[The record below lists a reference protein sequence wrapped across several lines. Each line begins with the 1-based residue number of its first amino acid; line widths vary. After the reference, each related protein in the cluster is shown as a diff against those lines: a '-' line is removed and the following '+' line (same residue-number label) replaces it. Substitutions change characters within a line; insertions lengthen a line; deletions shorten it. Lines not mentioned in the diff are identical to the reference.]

1 MVTVIPTIVASI
13 TTVLRMVGDGDH
25 QDRAGLHERV

>member
-25 QDRAGLHERV
+25 QDRTGLRERV